1 MIIPSDEEREYLFR
15 LEPEEK
21 GELAKI
27 LKDSYGVSSRILRAV
42 KNDGILEVD
51 GRAAKVKSMVR
62 GGEQIRMVL
71 PREDLDAAPS
81 DDPFQLI
88 YEDSEILAVSKTPEL
103 VVHPTRSH
111 PDGTLANRVAG
122 HARDRGESYKIRFV
136 NRLDRD
142 TSGILIIAK
151 NKLAHHFIQSRMRTD
166 DMSKEY
172 TVFVEDSPGHPI
184 ADEGTICLPI
194 GRPDPLAIRREVM
207 EDGREAITHYRVL
220 ERYSGAAK
228 LKVKLETG
236 RTHQIRVH
244 LRAIGHPIIGDPLYN
259 PESIEKF
266 GLARQALHA
275 SDLTLP
281 LLKKGSISLKADLP
295 EDLCQ
300 LEHRLR
306 G

>member
-1 MIIPSDEEREYLFR
+1 MIVPSDREREYLFQ
-15 LEPEEK
+15 LEPSEQ
-21 GELAKI
+21 GDLARI
-27 LKDSYGVSSRILRAV
+27 LRDNYGVSSRILRAV

-51 GRAAKVKSMVR
+51 GRAAKVKSQVQ

-71 PREDLDAAPS
+71 PHENLDAAPS

-88 YEDSEILAVSKTPEL
+88 YEDSEILAVNKTPEL

-151 NKLAHHFIQSRMRTD
+151 NKLAHHYIQSHMRTD

-172 TVFVEDSPGHPI
+172 TVFVEDSPENPI
-184 ADEGTICLPI
+184 EDEGTICLPI

-207 EDGREAITHYRVL
+207 EDGQEAITHYKVL
-220 ERYSGAAK
+220 ERYPGAAK

-244 LRAIGHPIIGDPLYN
+244 LKAIGHPIIGDPLYN

-295 EDLCQ
+295 EDLCK
-300 LEHRLR
+300 LELRLR